1 MIDLDLTGRTA
12 FVSGSTQG
20 IGLAIAQRLALA
32 GARVAV
38 NGRSAQRVQE
48 ALEAL
53 VGGGVEVAATVDLGT
68 HPTPENLAYLT
79 TKRDRLGHHLV
90 DLPTTLTTPLTDGDP
105 S

>member
-1 MIDLDLTGRTA
+1 VDTVALLTHNPEKA
-12 FVSGSTQG
+12 H
-20 IGLAIAQRLALA
+20 
-32 GARVAV
+32 
-38 NGRSAQRVQE
+38 
-48 ALEAL
+48 AL